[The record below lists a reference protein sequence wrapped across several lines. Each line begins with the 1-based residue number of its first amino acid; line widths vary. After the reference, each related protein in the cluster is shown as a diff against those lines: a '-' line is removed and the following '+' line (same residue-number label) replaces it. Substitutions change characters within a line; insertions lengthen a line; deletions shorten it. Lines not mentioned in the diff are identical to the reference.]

1 MKNKNKKNN
10 VTFLLNYDNILFAIS
25 VKAEKINDMHKQGC
39 HWNQKIVI
47 TKKNISH
54 NDS

>member
-39 HWNQKIVI
+39 H
-47 TKKNISH
+47 
-54 NDS
+54 